1 MTPDLFVSPSDKNG
15 SAPAAD
21 YPPPSR
27 KIAMLFSGTCKRA
40 ISPDRGPPQR
50 ERDYAS
56 DTRLGNR
63 ARVSKPIE
71 ITARGVF
78 VCHQRGRKHPSCV
91 RLAPRR
97 DADNLERPR
106 WFFAR
111 VQGELLPP
119 AHPQRLERPTSY
131 GGHVIRGARVCFC
144 LMLFVN
150 CCTLSL
156 ELLNYHPVRGKTA
169 ST

>member
-1 MTPDLFVSPSDKNG
+1 LSVISGEENIH
-15 SAPAAD
+15 PAYD
-21 YPPPSR
+21 SLHDVMR
-27 KIAMLFSGTCKRA
+27 TIWN
-40 ISPDRGPPQR
+40 D
-50 ERDYAS
+50 
-56 DTRLGNR
+56 
-63 ARVSKPIE
+63 
-71 ITARGVF
+71 
-78 VCHQRGRKHPSCV
+78 
-91 RLAPRR
+91 
-97 DADNLERPR
+97 PR